1 MTWDIIP
8 AIIGFIASIVA
19 SGFAY
24 LAKERWSSRRDREM
38 KELYEVALSIGPVS
52 VKRTLEGRELPSSL
66 ATPELLQSIE
76 QSILARLESRP
87 GATKE
92 ETRKE
97 LERQLN
103 EVHDRIR
110 KIEERFP
117 ADATLEKIA
126 SINDALLAQRIDQL
140 AKQIDGFESRI
151 LTKWDVALT
160 TGTMLAGIISV
171 VGATY
176 AVLKVTGVVP

>member
-1 MTWDIIP
+1 MTRDIIP
-8 AIIGFIASIVA
+8 VIAGFIASIATVIY
-19 SGFAY
+19 AY
-24 LAKERWSSRRDREM
+24 LAKEHSASRRDRQM
-38 KELYEVALSIGPVS
+38 KELSKVVFSMGPVT
-52 VKRTLEGRELPSSL
+52 VKRTLEGEAIAFSF

-76 QSILARLESRP
+76 QSIIARLESRP

-103 EVHDRIR
+103 EVHDRIK
-110 KIEERFP
+110 KIEDRFP

-140 AKQIDGFESRI
+140 AKHIEGLESRI
-151 LTKWDVALT
+151 LTKWDVAVT
-160 TGTMLAGIISV
+160 TGTMLAGIIAV

-176 AVLKVTGVVP
+176 AVLKATGVVK